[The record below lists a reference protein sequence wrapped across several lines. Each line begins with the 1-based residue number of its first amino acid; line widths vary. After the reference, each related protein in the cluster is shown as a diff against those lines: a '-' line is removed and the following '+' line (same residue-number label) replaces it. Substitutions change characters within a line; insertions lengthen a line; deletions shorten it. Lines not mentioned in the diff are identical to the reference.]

1 MNTTLFERVGGFARV
16 RLMVS
21 DFYQRVLDSSLLAP
35 YFAEVEM
42 RRLID
47 HQTQMFA
54 ALMGGPASI
63 SDDRLAR
70 VHAHLSIT
78 EEAFDEMA
86 ELFRETVEDHALD
99 PAECERLH
107 AHVLSLREHVVG
119 GRGSPEGQASSA
131 GSVARIEAVP

>member
-1 MNTTLFERVGGFARV
+1 MNATLFERVGGFARV

-21 DFYQRVLDSSLLAP
+21 DFYERVLDSTLLAP
-35 YFAEVEM
+35 YFAGVEM

-54 ALMGGPASI
+54 SFMGGPAAI

-78 EEAFDEMA
+78 DQAFEEMA
-86 ELFRETVEDHALD
+86 DLFRETVEDHALD
-99 PAECERLH
+99 PADCERLH
-107 AHVLSLREHVVG
+107 AHVLSLRDHVVG
-119 GRGSPEGQASSA
+119 GRGGPQPSQATASAAPRGEG
-131 GSVARIEAVP
+131 VP